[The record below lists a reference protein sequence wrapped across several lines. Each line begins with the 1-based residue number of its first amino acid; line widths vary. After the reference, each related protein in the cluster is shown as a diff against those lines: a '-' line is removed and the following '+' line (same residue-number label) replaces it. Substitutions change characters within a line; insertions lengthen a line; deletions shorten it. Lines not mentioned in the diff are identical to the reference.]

1 MSSYLDH
8 RLKGQAY
15 WAIWII
21 ALVFVLSQT
30 SCSWFTPKSAALED
44 IHETYRS
51 EFIEGTLGPPGD
63 QPQPASLQDKPA
75 FAYTLR
81 AIRDYRAKYGS
92 DSPEAAHLTVLEGM
106 IYVQSGQIGM
116 ARLIAPDV
124 ENAKTKLKSGTGN
137 YTRDELFAQAYPH
150 LLLGWQQIH
159 YKFDND
165 RNTDPKHATM
175 EQAANGLVSML
186 SDESIVDPSK
196 INPEVDEGA
205 IYLATTAAIF
215 CVWTYKFKGDAGQ
228 SPNQSDWYTKGY
240 EVMGLFMSDTEKNAA
255 VGAMPNDSPTGR
267 IRYLQWYGYL
277 KNNANVGP

>member
-124 ENAKTKLKSGTGN
+124 ENV
-137 YTRDELFAQAYPH
+137 
-150 LLLGWQQIH
+150 
-159 YKFDND
+159 DND